1 MNWLGKPK
9 IELRSER
16 LLLRLPDKHDYMQW
30 SNLRAESHAF
40 LAPWE
45 PTWAAD
51 HLRRSAFARRVKW
64 SADQV
69 RTGMAVPLFMFDPT
83 QQALVGAITIDNIRR
98 GPSQSCSIGYWIGER
113 YARQGY
119 MQEAIAVCV
128 QHAFG
133 ALDLSRVE
141 AACLPN
147 NTPSRNL
154 LEKCGFKYEGV
165 AQSYLQIAGRWRT
178 HVLYAALRYDRRG
191 STTAGI
197 EA

>member
-1 MNWLGKPK
+1 MINFRQPR

-16 LLLRLPDKHDYMQW
+16 LLLRLPNKYDYMQW
-30 SNLRAESHAF
+30 SNLRAESHSF

-51 HLRRSAFARRVKW
+51 HLSRPAFARRVKW

-69 RTGMAVPLFMFDPT
+69 KSGVAVPFFMIEH
-83 QQALVGAITIDNIRR
+83 ASNNIVGAITIDNIRR
-98 GPSQSCSIGYWIGER
+98 GPSQSCSVGYWIGQR
-113 YARQGY
+113 YARNGY
-119 MQEAIAVCV
+119 MQEALSTCV
-128 QHAFG
+128 QYAFG
-133 ALDLSRVE
+133 SLDLSRVE

-178 HVLYAALRYDRRG
+178 HVLYSALRHDRRG
-191 STTAGI
+191 TSNAGVD
-197 EA
+197 A